1 MSPEVLPACLARS
14 HMRLPACSPAL
25 TLSVPMKPSTSVVTA
40 VSAVMTLIPALRARL
55 MALLSALDEFDAST
69 MASAPREIEFSMS
82 WTCWLMSVSE
92 VGPKSP
98 TLRP

>member
-1 MSPEVLPACLARS
+1 
-14 HMRLPACSPAL
+14 MRFPACSPAF

-40 VSAVMTLIPALRARL
+40 VSAVMTLMPAWRARL
-55 MALLSALDEFDAST
+55 IALLSALDEFDAST
-69 MASAPREIEFSMS
+69 IASAPREIEFSMS

>member
-1 MSPEVLPACLARS
+1 
-14 HMRLPACSPAL
+14 
-25 TLSVPMKPSTSVVTA
+25 MKPSTPVVTA
-40 VSAVMTLIPALRARL
+40 VSAVMTLIPAWRARL
-55 MALLSALDEFDAST
+55 IALLSALDELDAST
-69 MASAPREIEFSMS
+69 IASAPREIEFSMS

>member
-1 MSPEVLPACLARS
+1 
-14 HMRLPACSPAL
+14 MRRPACSPAL

-40 VSAVMTLIPALRARL
+40 VSAVTTLIPAWRARL
-55 MALLSALDEFDAST
+55 IALFSALDELAART
-69 MASAPREIEFSMS
+69 MASAPREIEFSIS